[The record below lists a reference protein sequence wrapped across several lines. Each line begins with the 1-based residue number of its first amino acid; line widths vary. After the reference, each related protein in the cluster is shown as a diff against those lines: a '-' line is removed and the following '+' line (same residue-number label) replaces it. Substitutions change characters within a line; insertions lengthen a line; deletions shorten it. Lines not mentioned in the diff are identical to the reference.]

1 MLMIVF
7 ILTSWRDLS
16 QPGTNKKYYAIG
28 SIPLFVTNLVP
39 VFLSTYIVQIP
50 VSAVFS
56 VASFFLFIAVLPL
69 MYAPETLP
77 EKKIRLRKLR
87 GYAETAKKLREKY
100 LKKPDA
106 AS

>member
-1 MLMIVF
+1 MIVF

-16 QPGTNKKYYAIG
+16 QPGTNKKYYTIG

-50 VSAVFS
+50 ASAVFS
-56 VASFFLFIAVLPL
+56 VASFFLFLAFLPL

-77 EKKIRLRKLR
+77 EKKSSGLGNCRVMQKERRKL
-87 GYAETAKKLREKY
+87 EKNI
-100 LKKPDA
+100 
-106 AS
+106 